1 MAVSLDGPPKCPI
14 VMEEVASHAILVA
27 GTLFLI
33 SILATA
39 ITPRLGVPL
48 LLVFLIVG
56 LLAGEDGPGGIH
68 FTDYKTAN
76 VAGTAALA
84 VILFD
89 GGLRTPLSNFRVGLR
104 PALMLATVGV
114 LITTSI
120 VGALAAWLFHL
131 PIAEGLLIGAIVGS
145 TDAAAVFSLLST
157 RAVRLN
163 NRISSALEIES
174 GTNDPMAVMLTIG
187 LVHYLLAPET
197 YGALEV
203 VKLLGTQIVFG
214 VALGYAG
221 GYLLIRT
228 LNEVTLGDSLYPLLA
243 MFGGLLIYGVTATV
257 GGSGFLAV
265 YLAGL
270 MLGNQPV
277 RAFASIK
284 RFHDGIAW
292 LAQIGMFLVLG
303 LLATP
308 SRMVDVAIPA
318 LIVAAALTFVARP
331 IAVAISLLPFHFPW
345 REQVYMGWVGLR
357 GSVPMVLATFPLLA
371 GLKNATLF
379 FDVAFFIVLVSL
391 IVQGWT
397 VAPAARLL
405 GLQMPPVSTRVRRAD
420 IDLPGTRGY
429 EMVSYRLA
437 RTSALIGKRPKQLP
451 IEDSSRI
458 VSLTRAG
465 KLMPYK
471 EWGVL
476 KGGDYLSLI
485 VSKAEL
491 PELDK
496 LFQQTRGNQG
506 VEQQR
511 FFGEFIISPE
521 AHVGDLAEAYG
532 LDVPASASGFT
543 LSAFVASVVHKPV
556 VGDRLRLGE
565 MELVVRKMEGDK
577 IVELGLRLPHG

>member
-1 MAVSLDGPPKCPI
+1 
-14 VMEEVASHAILVA
+14 MEEVASHAILVA

-89 GGLRTPLSNFRVGLR
+89 GGLRTPMSNFRVGLR

-120 VGALAAWLFHL
+120 VGALAAWLFSL

-187 LVHYLLAPET
+187 LVHYLLAPEH

-203 VKLLGTQIVFG
+203 AQLLSMQVVFG

-270 MLGNQPV
+270 MLGNQPI

-308 SRMVDVAIPA
+308 SRMVEVAVPA
-318 LIVAAALTFVARP
+318 LITAAVLTFVARP
-331 IAVAISLLPFHFPW
+331 IAVGISLLPFHFPW
-345 REQVYMGWVGLR
+345 REQVYMSWVGLR

-397 VAPAARLL
+397 VAPVARLL

-451 IEDSSRI
+451 LEDSSRI

-465 KLMPYK
+465 KLIPYRD
-471 EWGVL
+471 WGVL

-511 FFGEFIISPE
+511 YFGEFIISPE
-521 AHVGDLAEAYG
+521 ALLSELAEAYG
-532 LDVPASASGFT
+532 LDVPSSAADFT
-543 LSAFVASVVHKPV
+543 LAAFVSSVVHKPV

-565 MELVVRKMEGDK
+565 MELVVRKMEADR
-577 IVELGLRLPHG
+577 IVELGLRLPHERH

>member
-1 MAVSLDGPPKCPI
+1 
-14 VMEEVASHAILVA
+14 MEEVASHAILVA

-48 LLVFLIVG
+48 LLVFLLVG

-89 GGLRTPLSNFRVGLR
+89 GGLRTPMSNFRVGLR

-120 VGALAAWLFHL
+120 VGALAAWLFSL

-187 LVHYLLAPET
+187 LVHYLLAPEH

-203 VKLLGTQIVFG
+203 AQLLSMQVVFG

-270 MLGNQPV
+270 MLGNQPI

-308 SRMVDVAIPA
+308 SRMVEVAVPA
-318 LIVAAALTFVARP
+318 LITAAVLTFVARP
-331 IAVAISLLPFHFPW
+331 IAVGISLLPFHFPW
-345 REQVYMGWVGLR
+345 REQVYMSWVGLR

-397 VAPAARLL
+397 VAPVARLL

-451 IEDSSRI
+451 LEDSSRI

-465 KLMPYK
+465 KLIPYRD
-471 EWGVL
+471 WGVL

-511 FFGEFIISPE
+511 YFGEFIISPE
-521 AHVGDLAEAYG
+521 ALLSELAEAYG
-532 LDVPASASGFT
+532 LDVPSSAADFT
-543 LSAFVASVVHKPV
+543 LAAFVSSVVHKPV

-565 MELVVRKMEGDK
+565 MELVVRKMEADR
-577 IVELGLRLPHG
+577 IVELGLRLPHERH

>member
-1 MAVSLDGPPKCPI
+1 
-14 VMEEVASHAILVA
+14 MEEVASHAILVA

-48 LLVFLIVG
+48 LLVFLLVG

-89 GGLRTPLSNFRVGLR
+89 GGLRTPMSNFRVGLR

-114 LITTSI
+114 LITTAI
-120 VGALAAWLFHL
+120 VGALAAWLFSL

-163 NRISSALEIES
+163 SRISSALEIES

-187 LVHYLLAPET
+187 LVHYLLAPDT
-197 YGALEV
+197 YGALAV
-203 VKLLGTQIVFG
+203 AKLLSMQVVFG

-270 MLGNQPV
+270 MLGNQPI

-308 SRMVDVAIPA
+308 SRMAEVAVPA
-318 LIVAAALTFVARP
+318 LITAAVLTFVARP
-331 IAVAISLLPFHFPW
+331 IAVGISLLPFHFPW
-345 REQVYMGWVGLR
+345 REQVYMSWVGLR
-357 GSVPMVLATFPLLA
+357 GSVPMVLATFPLMA

-397 VAPAARLL
+397 VAPVARLL

-471 EWGVL
+471 DWGVL

-511 FFGEFIISPE
+511 YFGEFIISPE
-521 AHVGDLAEAYG
+521 AHVSDLANAYG
-532 LDVPASASGFT
+532 LDVPASAGVFT

>member
-1 MAVSLDGPPKCPI
+1 
-14 VMEEVASHAILVA
+14 MEEVASHAILVA

-89 GGLRTPLSNFRVGLR
+89 GGLRTPMSNFRVGLR

-120 VGALAAWLFHL
+120 VGALAAWLFSL

-187 LVHYLLAPET
+187 LVHYLLAPEH

-203 VKLLGTQIVFG
+203 AQLLSMQVVFG

-270 MLGNQPV
+270 MLGNQPI

-308 SRMVDVAIPA
+308 SRMVEVAVPA
-318 LIVAAALTFVARP
+318 LITAAVLTFIARP
-331 IAVAISLLPFHFPW
+331 IAVGISLLPFHFPW
-345 REQVYMGWVGLR
+345 REQVYMSWVGLR

-397 VAPAARLL
+397 VAPVARLL

-451 IEDSSRI
+451 LEDSSRI

-465 KLMPYK
+465 KLIPYRD
-471 EWGVL
+471 WGVL

-511 FFGEFIISPE
+511 YFGEFIISPE
-521 AHVGDLAEAYG
+521 ALLSELAEAYG
-532 LDVPASASGFT
+532 LDVPSSAADFT
-543 LSAFVASVVHKPV
+543 LAAFVSSVVHKPV

-565 MELVVRKMEGDK
+565 MELVVRKMEADR
-577 IVELGLRLPHG
+577 IVELGLRLPHERH

>member
-1 MAVSLDGPPKCPI
+1 
-14 VMEEVASHAILVA
+14 MEEIASHAILVA

-89 GGLRTPLSNFRVGLR
+89 GGLRTPMSNFRVGLR

-120 VGALAAWLFHL
+120 VGALAAWLFSL

-187 LVHYLLAPET
+187 LVHYLLAPEHF
-197 YGALEV
+197 GMLEV
-203 VKLLGTQIVFG
+203 ARLLGTQVVFG
-214 VALGYAG
+214 VTLGYAG

-270 MLGNQPV
+270 MLGNQPI

-308 SRMVDVAIPA
+308 SRMVDVAVPA
-318 LIVAAALTFVARP
+318 LITAAALTFVARP
-331 IAVAISLLPFHFPW
+331 IAVGISLLPFHFPW

-397 VAPAARLL
+397 VAPVARLL

-451 IEDSSRI
+451 LEDSSRI

-465 KLMPYK
+465 KLIPYRD
-471 EWGVL
+471 WGVL

-511 FFGEFIISPE
+511 YFGEFIISPE
-521 AHVGDLAEAYG
+521 ALLSELAEAYG
-532 LDVPASASGFT
+532 LDVPSSAADFT
-543 LSAFVASVVHKPV
+543 LAAFVSSVVHKPV

-565 MELVVRKMEGDK
+565 MELVVRKMEADR
-577 IVELGLRLPHG
+577 IVELGLRLPHERH

>member
-1 MAVSLDGPPKCPI
+1 MASRSKFPI
-14 VMEEVASHAILVA
+14 LMEEVASHAILVA

-68 FTDYKTAN
+68 FTDYRTAN

-84 VILFD
+84 LILFD
-89 GGLRTPLSNFRVGLR
+89 GGLRTPMSNFRVGLR

-120 VGALAAWLFHL
+120 VGMIAAWLFDL
-131 PIAEGLLIGAIVGS
+131 SIAEGLLVGAIVGS

-197 YGALEV
+197 YGALQIIQ
-203 VKLLGTQIVFG
+203 LLGMQVVLG
-214 VALGYAG
+214 VALGYTG

-243 MFGGLLIYGVTATV
+243 MFGGLLIYGVTATL

-270 MLGNQPV
+270 MLGNQPI

-284 RFHDGIAW
+284 RFHDGMAW

-318 LIVAAALTFVARP
+318 LITAAVLTFVARP
-331 IAVAISLLPFHFPW
+331 IAVAVSLLPFRFPW

-371 GLKNATLF
+371 GLKHATLF

-458 VSLTRAG
+458 VSLTRSG
-465 KLMPYK
+465 KLIPYR

-496 LFQQTRGNQG
+496 LFQQTRGHHG

-511 FFGEFIISPE
+511 YFGEFVVSPD
-521 AHVGDLAEAYG
+521 AQVSDLADAYG
-532 LDVPASASGFT
+532 LDVPNSAGTFT
-543 LSAFVASVVHKPV
+543 LAAFVASVVHKPV

-565 MELVVRKMEGDK
+565 MELVVRKMEGGK

>member
-1 MAVSLDGPPKCPI
+1 MASRSKFPI
-14 VMEEVASHAILVA
+14 LMEEVASHAILVA

-68 FTDYKTAN
+68 FTDYRTAN

-89 GGLRTPLSNFRVGLR
+89 GGLRTPMSNFRVGLR

-120 VGALAAWLFHL
+120 VGMIAAWLFDL
-131 PIAEGLLIGAIVGS
+131 SIAEGLLVGAIVGS

-197 YGALEV
+197 YGALQIIQ
-203 VKLLGTQIVFG
+203 LLGMQVVLG

-243 MFGGLLIYGVTATV
+243 MFSGLLIYGVTATL

-270 MLGNQPV
+270 MLGNQPI

-284 RFHDGIAW
+284 RFHDGMAW

-308 SRMVDVAIPA
+308 SRMVDVAVPA
-318 LIVAAALTFVARP
+318 LITAAVLTFVARP
-331 IAVAISLLPFHFPW
+331 IAVAVSLLPFRFPW

-371 GLKNATLF
+371 GLKHATLF

-458 VSLTRAG
+458 VSLTRSG
-465 KLMPYK
+465 KLIPYR

-496 LFQQTRGNQG
+496 LFQQTRGHHG

-511 FFGEFIISPE
+511 FFGEFVVSPD
-521 AHVGDLAEAYG
+521 AQVSDLADAYG
-532 LDVPASASGFT
+532 LDVPNSAGTFT
-543 LSAFVASVVHKPV
+543 LAAFVASVVHKPV

-565 MELVVRKMEGDK
+565 MELVVRKMEGGK

>member
-1 MAVSLDGPPKCPI
+1 
-14 VMEEVASHAILVA
+14 MEEVASHAILVA

-76 VAGTAALA
+76 LAGTAALA

-114 LITTSI
+114 LLTTSI
-120 VGALAAWLFHL
+120 VGAMAAWLFDL

-187 LVHYLLAPET
+187 LVHYLLAPNT
-197 YGALEV
+197 YGAMEIAR
-203 VKLLGTQIVFG
+203 LLGTQIIFG

-318 LIVAAALTFVARP
+318 LILAAVLTFIARP
-331 IAVAISLLPFHFPW
+331 IAVAASLLPFHFPW
-345 REQVYMGWVGLR
+345 REQIYMGWVGLR

-429 EMVSYRLA
+429 EIVSYRLA
-437 RTSALIGKRPKQLP
+437 RSSALIGKRPKALP

-465 KLMPYK
+465 KLLPYK
-471 EWGVL
+471 DWGVL

-521 AHVGDLAEAYG
+521 ARVSDLVDAYG
-532 LDVPASASGFT
+532 LDVPVAAGGWT
-543 LSAFVASVVHKPV
+543 LSAFVSSVVHKPV

>member
-1 MAVSLDGPPKCPI
+1 MVATRGDPPKYPI

-76 VAGTAALA
+76 IAGTAALA

-104 PALMLATVGV
+104 PALMLATIGV
-114 LITTSI
+114 LITTGI
-120 VGALAAWLFHL
+120 VGALAAWLFNL

-197 YGALEV
+197 YGAFEIA
-203 VKLLGTQIVFG
+203 KLLGTQIVFG

-243 MFGGLLIYGVTATV
+243 MFGGMLIYGVTATV

-308 SRMVDVAIPA
+308 SRMIDVAIPA
-318 LIVAAALTFVARP
+318 LTIAAALTFVARP
-331 IAVAISLLPFHFPW
+331 VAVAISLLPFHFPW
-345 REQVYMGWVGLR
+345 REQVYMSWVGLR

-371 GLKNATLF
+371 GLQNATLF

-405 GLQMPPVSTRVRRAD
+405 GLQMPPISTRVRRAD

-437 RTSALIGKRPKQLP
+437 RSSALIGKRPKQLP

-465 KLMPYK
+465 KLLPYK

-511 FFGEFIISPE
+511 FFGEFIISPD
-521 AHVGDLAEAYG
+521 AHVSDLADAYG
-532 LDVPASASGFT
+532 LDVPASAAGFT
-543 LSAFVASVVHKPV
+543 LAAFVASVVHKPV

>member
-1 MAVSLDGPPKCPI
+1 LASRSKFPI
-14 VMEEVASHAILVA
+14 LMEEVASHAILVA

-68 FTDYKTAN
+68 FTDYRTAN

-89 GGLRTPLSNFRVGLR
+89 GGLRTPMSNFRVGLR

-120 VGALAAWLFHL
+120 VGMIAAWLFDL
-131 PIAEGLLIGAIVGS
+131 SIAEGLLVGAIVGS

-197 YGALEV
+197 YGALQIIQ
-203 VKLLGTQIVFG
+203 LLGMQVVLG

-243 MFGGLLIYGVTATV
+243 MFSGLLIYGVTATI

-270 MLGNQPV
+270 MLGNQPI

-284 RFHDGIAW
+284 RFHDGMAW

-308 SRMVDVAIPA
+308 SRMVDVAVPA
-318 LIVAAALTFVARP
+318 LITAAVLTFVARP
-331 IAVAISLLPFHFPW
+331 IAVAVSLLPFRFPW

-371 GLKNATLF
+371 GLKHATLF

-458 VSLTRAG
+458 VSLTRSG
-465 KLMPYK
+465 KLIPYR

-496 LFQQTRGNQG
+496 LFQQTRGHHG

-511 FFGEFIISPE
+511 FFGEFVVSPD
-521 AHVGDLAEAYG
+521 AQVSDLADAYG
-532 LDVPASASGFT
+532 LDVPNSAGTFT
-543 LSAFVASVVHKPV
+543 LAAFVASVVHKPV

-565 MELVVRKMEGDK
+565 MELVVRKMEGGK

>member
-1 MAVSLDGPPKCPI
+1 MASRSKFPI
-14 VMEEVASHAILVA
+14 LMEEVASHAILVA

-68 FTDYKTAN
+68 FTDYRTAN

-84 VILFD
+84 LILFD
-89 GGLRTPLSNFRVGLR
+89 GGLRTPMSNFRVGLR

-120 VGALAAWLFHL
+120 VGMIAAWLFDL
-131 PIAEGLLIGAIVGS
+131 SIAEGLLVGAIVGS

-197 YGALEV
+197 YGALQIIQ
-203 VKLLGTQIVFG
+203 LLGMQVVLG

-243 MFGGLLIYGVTATV
+243 MFSGLLIYGVTATL

-270 MLGNQPV
+270 MLGNQPI

-284 RFHDGIAW
+284 RFHDGMAW

-308 SRMVDVAIPA
+308 SRMVDVAVPA
-318 LIVAAALTFVARP
+318 LITAAVLTFVARP
-331 IAVAISLLPFHFPW
+331 IAVTVSLLPFRFPW

-371 GLKNATLF
+371 GLKHATLF

-458 VSLTRAG
+458 VSLTRSG
-465 KLMPYK
+465 KLIPYRD
-471 EWGVL
+471 WGVL

-496 LFQQTRGNQG
+496 LFQQTRGHHG

-511 FFGEFIISPE
+511 FFGEFVVSPD
-521 AHVGDLAEAYG
+521 AQVSDLADAYG
-532 LDVPASASGFT
+532 LDVPNSAGTFT
-543 LSAFVASVVHKPV
+543 LAAFVASVVHKPV

-565 MELVVRKMEGDK
+565 MELVVRKMEGGK

>member
-1 MAVSLDGPPKCPI
+1 
-14 VMEEVASHAILVA
+14 MEEVASHAILVA

-89 GGLRTPLSNFRVGLR
+89 GGLRTPMSNFRVGLR

-114 LITTSI
+114 LITTTI
-120 VGALAAWLFHL
+120 VGALAAWLFSL

-187 LVHYLLAPET
+187 LVHYLLAPEH

-203 VKLLGTQIVFG
+203 AQLLSTQVVFG

-270 MLGNQPV
+270 MLGNQPI

-308 SRMVDVAIPA
+308 SRMAEVAVPA
-318 LIVAAALTFVARP
+318 LIIAAALTFVARP
-331 IAVAISLLPFHFPW
+331 VAVGISLLPFHFPW

-397 VAPAARLL
+397 VAPVARLL

-451 IEDSSRI
+451 LEDSSRI

-465 KLMPYK
+465 KLIPYRD
-471 EWGVL
+471 WGVL

-511 FFGEFIISPE
+511 YFGEFIISPE
-521 AHVGDLAEAYG
+521 ALLSELAGAYG
-532 LDVPASASGFT
+532 LDVPSSAADFT
-543 LSAFVASVVHKPV
+543 LAAFVSSVVHKPV

-565 MELVVRKMEGDK
+565 MELVVRKMEADR
-577 IVELGLRLPHG
+577 IVELGLRLPHERH

>member
-1 MAVSLDGPPKCPI
+1 MAVSSGGPPKCPI

-76 VAGTAALA
+76 LAGTAALA

-114 LITTSI
+114 LLTTSI
-120 VGALAAWLFHL
+120 VGAMAAWLFDL

-187 LVHYLLAPET
+187 LVHYLLAPNT
-197 YGALEV
+197 YGAMEIAR
-203 VKLLGTQIVFG
+203 LLGTQIIFG

-318 LIVAAALTFVARP
+318 LILAAVLTFIARP
-331 IAVAISLLPFHFPW
+331 IAVAASLLPFHFPW
-345 REQVYMGWVGLR
+345 REQIYMGWVGLR

-429 EMVSYRLA
+429 EIVSYRLA
-437 RTSALIGKRPKQLP
+437 RSSALIGKRPKALP

-465 KLMPYK
+465 KLLPYK
-471 EWGVL
+471 DWGVL

-521 AHVGDLAEAYG
+521 ARVSDLVDAYG
-532 LDVPASASGFT
+532 LDVPVAAGGWT
-543 LSAFVASVVHKPV
+543 LSAFVSSVVHKPV

>member
-1 MAVSLDGPPKCPI
+1 
-14 VMEEVASHAILVA
+14 MEEIASHAILVA

-89 GGLRTPLSNFRVGLR
+89 GGLRTPMSNFRVGLR

-120 VGALAAWLFHL
+120 VGALAAWLFSL

-187 LVHYLLAPET
+187 LVHYLLAPEHF
-197 YGALEV
+197 GMLEV
-203 VKLLGTQIVFG
+203 ARLLGTQVVFG
-214 VALGYAG
+214 VTLGYAG

-270 MLGNQPV
+270 MLGNQPI

-308 SRMVDVAIPA
+308 SRMVDVAVPA
-318 LIVAAALTFVARP
+318 LITAAALTFVARP
-331 IAVAISLLPFHFPW
+331 IAVGISLLPFHFPW

-397 VAPAARLL
+397 VAPVARLL

-451 IEDSSRI
+451 LEDSSRI

-465 KLMPYK
+465 KLIPYRD
-471 EWGVL
+471 WGVL

-511 FFGEFIISPE
+511 YFGEFIISPDALLSE
-521 AHVGDLAEAYG
+521 LAEAYG
-532 LDVPASASGFT
+532 LDVPSSAADFT
-543 LSAFVASVVHKPV
+543 LAAFVSSVVHKPV

-565 MELVVRKMEGDK
+565 MELVVRKMEADR
-577 IVELGLRLPHG
+577 IVELGLRLPHERH

>member
-1 MAVSLDGPPKCPI
+1 
-14 VMEEVASHAILVA
+14 MEDLASHAILVS

-56 LLAGEDGPGGIH
+56 LLAGEDGPGGIQ
-68 FTDYKTAN
+68 FTDYQTAN
-76 VAGTAALA
+76 LAGTAALA
-84 VILFD
+84 IILFD
-89 GGLRTPLSNFRVGLR
+89 GGLRTPMSNFRVGLR
-104 PALMLATVGV
+104 PALTLATFGVLVTAGVVGV
-114 LITTSI
+114 LAS
-120 VGALAAWLFHL
+120 WLFDL
-131 PIAEGLLIGAIVGS
+131 STAEGLLIGAIVGS

-163 NRISSALEIES
+163 QRISSALEIES

-187 LVHYLLAPET
+187 LVNYLMAPADWGLLEIARLLA
-197 YGALEV
+197 V
-203 VKLLGTQIVFG
+203 QVIFG
-214 VALGYAG
+214 ITIGYAG

-228 LNEVTLGDSLYPLLA
+228 VNQVRLADSLYPLLA
-243 MFGGLLIYGVTATV
+243 MFGGLLIYGVTATL

-277 RAFASIK
+277 QAFASIK

-292 LAQIGMFLVLG
+292 LSQIGMFLVLG

-308 SRMVDVAIPA
+308 SRMVEVAGPA
-318 LIVAAALTFVARP
+318 LLVAAALIFVARP
-331 IAVAISLLPFHFPW
+331 VAVFLSLLPFHFPL
-345 REQVYMGWVGLR
+345 REQLYMAWVGLR
-357 GSVPMVLATFPLLA
+357 GAVPMVLATFPLLA
-371 GLKNATLF
+371 GLPNATLF

-397 VAPAARLL
+397 VAPVARLL
-405 GLQMPPVSTRVRRAD
+405 DLQMPPLSTRIRRTD

-429 EMVSYRLA
+429 EVVSYRLA
-437 RTSALIGKRPKQLP
+437 RGSALVGKRPKQLP
-451 IEDSSRI
+451 IEDGSRI

-465 KLMPYK
+465 KLVPYK
-471 EWGVL
+471 DWGVL

-485 VSKAEL
+485 VSKNEL
-491 PELDK
+491 PELDRV
-496 LFQQTRGNQG
+496 FQQTRGNQG
-506 VEQQR
+506 AEEQR

-521 AHVGDLAEAYG
+521 ALVRDLADAYG
-532 LDVPASASGFT
+532 LDVPEAARGWT
-543 LSAFVASVVHKPV
+543 LSAFVLSVLHKPV

-565 MELVVRKMEGDK
+565 MELVVRKMEGERV
-577 IVELGLRLPHG
+577 IELGLRLPHG

>member
-1 MAVSLDGPPKCPI
+1 
-14 VMEEVASHAILVA
+14 MEEVASHAILVA

-48 LLVFLIVG
+48 LLVFLLVG

-89 GGLRTPLSNFRVGLR
+89 GGLRTPMSNFRVGLR

-114 LITTSI
+114 LITTAI
-120 VGALAAWLFHL
+120 VGALAAWLFSL

-187 LVHYLLAPET
+187 LVHYLLAPDT
-197 YGALEV
+197 YDALAV
-203 VKLLGTQIVFG
+203 AKLLGTQVVFG

-270 MLGNQPV
+270 MLGNQPI

-308 SRMVDVAIPA
+308 SRMIEVAVPA
-318 LIVAAALTFVARP
+318 LITAAVLTFVARP
-331 IAVAISLLPFHFPW
+331 IAVGISLLPFHFPW

-397 VAPAARLL
+397 VAPVARLL

-471 EWGVL
+471 DWGVL

-511 FFGEFIISPE
+511 YFGEFIISPE
-521 AHVGDLAEAYG
+521 AHVSDLANAYG
-532 LDVPASASGFT
+532 LDVPASAGVFT

-556 VGDRLRLGE
+556 VGDRLRLGD

>member
-1 MAVSLDGPPKCPI
+1 
-14 VMEEVASHAILVA
+14 MEEVASHAILVA

-89 GGLRTPLSNFRVGLR
+89 GGLRTPMSNFRVGLR

-114 LITTSI
+114 LITTTI
-120 VGALAAWLFHL
+120 VGALAAWLFSL

-187 LVHYLLAPET
+187 LVHYLLAPEH

-203 VKLLGTQIVFG
+203 AQLLSTQVVFG

-270 MLGNQPV
+270 MLGNQPI

-308 SRMVDVAIPA
+308 SRMVEVAVPA
-318 LIVAAALTFVARP
+318 LIIAAALTFVARP
-331 IAVAISLLPFHFPW
+331 VAVGISLLPFHFPW

-397 VAPAARLL
+397 VAPVARLL

-451 IEDSSRI
+451 LEDSSRI

-465 KLMPYK
+465 KLIPYRD
-471 EWGVL
+471 WGVL

-511 FFGEFIISPE
+511 YFGEFIISPE
-521 AHVGDLAEAYG
+521 ALLSELAGAYG
-532 LDVPASASGFT
+532 LDVPSSAADFT
-543 LSAFVASVVHKPV
+543 LAAFVSSVVHKPV

-565 MELVVRKMEGDK
+565 MELVVRKMEADR
-577 IVELGLRLPHG
+577 IVELGLRLPHERH